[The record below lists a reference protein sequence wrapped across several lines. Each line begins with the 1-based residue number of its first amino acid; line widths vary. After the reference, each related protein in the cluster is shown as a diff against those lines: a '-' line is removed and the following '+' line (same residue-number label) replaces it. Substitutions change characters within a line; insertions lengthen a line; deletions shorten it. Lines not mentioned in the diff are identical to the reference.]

1 MYRLHNSSEHSG
13 VTNMYSLSQSRS
25 GTPTQVLGGSGNQ
38 TSALLHSQPPHQPG
52 ILVGGANHPSNHA
65 ASHHAAS
72 NLGYPHVHNHNTTAS
87 QFTLQLDELDQM
99 QMMQHQQGMDSQ
111 VNGGMSHS
119 HTLPHNLSHQSKLGF
134 IHILYTRGMI
144 LR

>member
-1 MYRLHNSSEHSG
+1 MILVSMYRLHNSSEHSG

-25 GTPTQVLGGSGNQ
+25 GTPTQVLGGSSNQ
-38 TSALLHSQPPHQPG
+38 TAALLHSQPPAQPG
-52 ILVGGANHPSNHA
+52 ILVGGANHPSNNP

-72 NLGYPHVHNHNTTAS
+72 NLGYPHHHNHATTAS

-99 QMMQHQQGMDSQ
+99 QMMQHQPGIDSQ

-119 HTLPHNLSHQSKLGF
+119 HTLPHNLSHQSKYE
-134 IHILYTRGMI
+134 ICT
-144 LR
+144 